1 MSDECTAY
9 SEGFSYSAHIHSSE
23 VCFVTLAAFSQLSP
37 PDVRTVWV
45 RCWVSLSIAGVTLF
59 QRRVRVAESEGAHIS
74 SLQTIWALVWHYWIK
89 RKLIMS
95 QVKSSVCVLPLQ
107 SVFLTR
113 SSLPVTQR
121 LGGWC
126 VWSRVS
132 FVASY
137 LEQDYTASEIPH
149 GILFLCSFSP
159 STSLLF
165 YSFQLRL
172 LNLEG

>member
-1 MSDECTAY
+1 MNWPYPMSDECTAY

-45 RCWVSLSIAGVTLF
+45 RCWVSLSIAGVNLF

-95 QVKSSVCVLPLQ
+95 QVKCSVCPPSPKCLFNQIFITCDL
-107 SVFLTR
+107 VFR
-113 SSLPVTQR
+113 R
-121 LGGWC
+121 L
-126 VWSRVS
+126 
-132 FVASY
+132 FVK
-137 LEQDYTASEIPH
+137 
-149 GILFLCSFSP
+149 
-159 STSLLF
+159 
-165 YSFQLRL
+165 
-172 LNLEG
+172 